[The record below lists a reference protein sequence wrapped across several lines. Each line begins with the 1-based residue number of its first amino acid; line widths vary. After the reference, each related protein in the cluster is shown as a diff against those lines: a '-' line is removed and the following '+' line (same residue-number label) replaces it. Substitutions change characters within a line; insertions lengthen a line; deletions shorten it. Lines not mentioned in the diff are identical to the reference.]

1 MTLDELKNEVHEIF
15 DKAKSE
21 IRELNEEE
29 KERIEQIKKEVEE
42 LRKIE
47 EPKADDEPKAEE
59 ESKEESVEEQDDKS
73 EEETEEPKEEEKQEE
88 EDEPKEQEDNNKRN
102 KTNISKM
109 EKRFSLVAELR
120 NAAETGKQINL
131 AEINTRAYSV
141 TDEGEDVVVTDVYS
155 PWESLYTK
163 NQLVNAGARVIS
175 GIKNNIQIPLMGK
188 ASCAFQ
194 TELGAAAD
202 GSGNI
207 AKVVLSPKR
216 ITAYYPVSLQL
227 LAQDSIGVENA
238 IRNEISKALSD
249 KLEATLLGSG
259 AGNAYTPAGLFS
271 LTAVT
276 SGAVA
281 DFSGITSLE
290 EGVEEV
296 GVDLDACKYI
306 VSPSAKASLR
316 NMAKSSKSTQLV
328 MEGNEIDGTQ
338 ALTTAH
344 VPSGKFV
351 YGDWSNLVIGVWDNV
366 QMDVVRD
373 SANLINGQVMIVL
386 NAFVDGVVVR
396 PEAFAIGEVE

>member
-1 MTLDELKNEVHEIF
+1 MTLEELRNEIHAIY
-15 DKAKSE
+15 DNAKSE
-21 IRELNEEE
+21 IRELNEDE

-42 LRKIE
+42 LRNIE
-47 EPKADDEPKAEE
+47 EPKADDEPKADEE
-59 ESKEESVEEQDDKS
+59 PKEETVEETD
-73 EEETEEPKEEEKQEE
+73 EPKEEEKQEE
-88 EDEPKEQEDNNKRN
+88 EDKPEEKEENNKRN
-102 KTNISKM
+102 KSNITKM

-120 NAAETGKQINL
+120 NAAETGKKINL
-131 AEINTRAYSV
+131 NEVENRAYSV
-141 TDEGEDVVVTDVYS
+141 TDEGEDVVVTDVYN

-238 IRNEISKALSD
+238 IRNEISKALAD

-276 SGAVA
+276 TGAVE
-281 DFSGITSLE
+281 DFSGITVLE
-290 EGVEEV
+290 EGVEEN

-351 YGDWSNLVIGVWDNV
+351 YGDWSNLVIATWDNV
-366 QMDVVRD
+366 QIDVVRD
-373 SANLINGQVMIVL
+373 SANLINGQVMIIV
-386 NAFVDGVVVR
+386 NAYVDGAVVR

>member
-1 MTLDELKNEVHEIF
+1 MTLYKLKNEIHSIF
-15 DKAKSE
+15 ENAKSE

-42 LRKIE
+42 LRKMAE
-47 EPKADDEPKAEE
+47 GEPKAEE
-59 ESKEESVEEQDDKS
+59 EPKDESDDKP
-73 EEETEEPKEEEKQEE
+73 EEPKEEEKQEE
-88 EDEPKEQEDNNKRN
+88 EDKPEEKEDNNKRN
-102 KTNISKM
+102 KSNITKM
-109 EKRFSLVAELR
+109 KEVRYSLVKELR
-120 NAAETGKQINL
+120 DAYDNGKKINL
-131 AEINTRAYSV
+131 NEIENRAYSV
-141 TDEGEDVVVTDVYS
+141 TDEGEDVVVTDVWN

-238 IRNEISKALSD
+238 IRNEISKALAD
-249 KLEATLLGSG
+249 KLEATLLGDG

-276 SGAVA
+276 SGSVA
-281 DFSGITSLE
+281 DFSGITVLE
-290 EGVEEV
+290 EGVEEA

-316 NMAKSSKSTQLV
+316 NMAKSAKSTQLV

-344 VPSGKFV
+344 IPSGKFV
-351 YGDWSNLVIGVWDNV
+351 YGDWSNLVVATWDNV
-366 QMDVVRD
+366 QIDVVRD
-373 SANLINGQVMIVL
+373 STNLINGQVMIVV
-386 NAFVDGVVVR
+386 NAYVDGAVVR
-396 PEAFAIGEVE
+396 PEAFAIGDVE